1 MALRAVF
8 LDFDGTLLNSAGEV
22 LPSSVEAMR
31 RLREN
36 GIMPI
41 LASGRADYLLW
52 AVDTSLFDAFL
63 TFNGQYVYLPDG
75 RVLRDVPLHRSVVER
90 AVDQC
95 REGVYSCLFMERDR
109 YYINARDEHV
119 ATVERD
125 THQTY
130 PIADFTQAL
139 DNPVYQLNLF
149 VDKSQEAECAS
160 DIAHARTTRWHP
172 DFIDVI
178 PEEGG
183 KEFGVRAI
191 LDELGI
197 ASDEAIAFGDGG
209 NDIGMFDL
217 VGTSVAMGNANDDAK
232 RAATMVTEDADHDG
246 IYNALRSL
254 GAI

>member
-31 RLREN
+31 RLRER

-52 AVDTSLFDAFL
+52 AVDTSLFDGFV

-75 RVLRDVPLHRSVVER
+75 RVLRDVPLSRADVEL
-90 AVDQC
+90 AVRQC
-95 REGVYSCLFMERDR
+95 REGVYSCLFMERSR
-109 YYINARDEHV
+109 YYINARDHHV
-119 ATVERD
+119 AAVERD

-130 PIADFTQAL
+130 PIEDFTQAL
-139 DNPVYQLNLF
+139 ENPIYQLNIF
-149 VDKSQEAECAS
+149 VDKSGEQVFSSKLS
-160 DIAHARTTRWHP
+160 DARVTRWHP
-172 DFIDVI
+172 DFVDVI
-178 PEEGG
+178 PAEGG

-197 ASDEAIAFGDGG
+197 AADEAVAFGDGG
-209 NDIGMFDL
+209 NDIGMFGL

-232 RAATMVTEDADHDG
+232 RAATMVTDDADHDG
-246 IYNALRSL
+246 IFNALRTL